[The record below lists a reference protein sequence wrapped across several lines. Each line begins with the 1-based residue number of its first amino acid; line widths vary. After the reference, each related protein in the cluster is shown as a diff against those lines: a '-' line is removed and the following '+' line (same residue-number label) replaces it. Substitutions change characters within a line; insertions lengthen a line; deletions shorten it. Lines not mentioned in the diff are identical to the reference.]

1 MHRWNHTFCGWAPG
15 TVSWVHLSQVSPEGM
30 VMQPSR
36 AVVSSDGV
44 QGSVSQFPYWPAWL
58 VGFSHT
64 GCWVESS
71 NSSLAIGWRLPSVP
85 SHMDYFLVSL
95 HHGPWLP
102 SAWTEG
108 PCRRAYPRQR
118 PQPFCNLIL
127 NMTSL
132 FPYSL
137 SLFFFFGC
145 GPFFTSPYWICYIL
159 LLFYVLVFWPSSP
172 TRDWTCMP
180 CNGR

>member
-137 SLFFFFGC
+137 SLFFFFWMWTI
-145 GPFFTSPYWICYIL
+145 FYKSL
-159 LLFYVLVFWPSSP
+159 LNLLHIASVLCFGVLA
-172 TRDWTCMP
+172 
-180 CNGR
+180 